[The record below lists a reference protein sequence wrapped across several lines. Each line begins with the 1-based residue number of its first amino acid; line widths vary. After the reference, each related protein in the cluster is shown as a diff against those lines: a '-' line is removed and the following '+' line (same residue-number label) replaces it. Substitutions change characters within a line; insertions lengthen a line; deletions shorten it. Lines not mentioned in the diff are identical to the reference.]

1 MSGNLLAGD
10 TALVTGAA
18 SGIGRGIA
26 QALAREG
33 ARVALSD
40 NDAAR
45 GEPVAAA
52 LHGEGHDA
60 RFIAADLATA
70 EGAATLLKRAVEALG
85 SISILVH
92 SASPRRLEADTI
104 FAVSD
109 ATWHGML
116 AVNLHAG
123 FELARGAAQNMIA
136 RKVKGRMLF
145 LTSLHAESPRN
156 LPHYSASK
164 AGQTMLVKE
173 LARALGP
180 HGIRVNAIAPGA
192 IPGGGFDAKG
202 AGIERLT
209 RCTSLGRLGTPE
221 DIAGMAVALLA
232 DRFSAYV
239 TGTTVV
245 VDGGLALHNWIE
257 PPVTI

>member
-1 MSGNLLAGD
+1 MSEGLLNGD
-10 TALVTGAA
+10 AALVTGAA
-18 SGIGRGIA
+18 SGIGRAIA
-26 QALAREG
+26 MALAREG
-33 ARVALSD
+33 ARVVLAD
-40 NDAAR
+40 IDAAR

-52 LHGEGHDA
+52 LQKEGHDA
-60 RFIAADLATA
+60 RFVATDLAKPD
-70 EGAATLLKRAVEALG
+70 GAATLLQRALDALG
-85 SISILVH
+85 SLSVLVH
-92 SASPRRLEADTI
+92 SASPRRLESDNI
-104 FAVSD
+104 LAVSEE
-109 ATWHGML
+109 TWHGML

-123 FELARGAAQNMIA
+123 FALARGAARDMIA

-232 DRFSAYV
+232 DRFSGYV

-257 PPVTI
+257 PPAL

>member
-1 MSGNLLAGD
+1 MSTRLLEGD

-26 QALAREG
+26 EALAREG
-33 ARVALSD
+33 ARVALTD
-40 NDAAR
+40 IDAGR
-45 GEPVAAA
+45 GEPIAAA
-52 LHGEGHDA
+52 LQKEGHDA
-60 RFIAADLATA
+60 QFIAADLSTA
-70 EGAATLLKRAVEALG
+70 EGPATLLKRALDALG

-92 SASPRRLEADTI
+92 SASPRRLEADNI
-104 FAVSD
+104 LAVSD
-109 ATWHGML
+109 ATWHTML

-123 FELARGAAQNMIA
+123 FALARGAARDMIA

-164 AGQTMLVKE
+164 AGQTMLMKE

-221 DIAGMAVALLA
+221 DVAGMAVALLA

-245 VDGGLALHNWIE
+245 VDGGIALHNWIE
-257 PPVTI
+257 PPKI